1 MQVTLG
7 SLESQGS
14 GIYFPTAV
22 TVSISND
29 NINFKEVG
37 KLARFCNKWE

>member
-22 TVSISND
+22 TVSISD
-29 NINFKEVG
+29 IILILKKSES
-37 KLARFCNKWE
+37 